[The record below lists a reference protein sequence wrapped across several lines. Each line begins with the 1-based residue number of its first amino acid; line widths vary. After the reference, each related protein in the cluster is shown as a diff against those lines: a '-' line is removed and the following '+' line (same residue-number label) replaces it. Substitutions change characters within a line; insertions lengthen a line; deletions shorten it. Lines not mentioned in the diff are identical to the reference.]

1 MFSNPFLIQ
10 LSAVFTNLSS
20 VFLSFTNF
28 LKLSCTAG
36 LLAVFLSQPS
46 IDERSEFTRV
56 IAMEF
61 DRGLLRVTA
70 VVSCL
75 SLDVSTSAFSA
86 KLLLFTLR
94 GASEI

>member
-46 IDERSEFTRV
+46 IDERSECTRV
-56 IAMEF
+56 ITMEF
-61 DRGLLRVTA
+61 DRGLLRVKA
-70 VVSCL
+70 VVFLPFFGSFDL
-75 SLDVSTSAFSA
+75 GVFGEAVAFH
-86 KLLLFTLR
+86 TTWR
-94 GASEI
+94 